1 MNRIRGV
8 FMIEIGEIQKLEI
21 KRKTSVGVYLNSK
34 GSRKEDKDVLLPNKE
49 VPKGANIG
57 DEIEVFIYRD
67 SKERLIATTRKPKVT
82 LGEIGLLK
90 VVDITKIGA
99 FLDWGL
105 EKDLFLPFKEQT
117 MKLEKGRKYLIGLYL
132 DKSDRLCGT
141 MKIKDFLKNDSPYR
155 ENDWVKGTI
164 YSINKEIGA
173 FVAVDNKYEGLIPKN
188 ELIGVYVPGEEANLR
203 VINVKEDGKL
213 DLSLRD
219 KSYMEIDKDAEL
231 ILNKAKENGGILLLN
246 DYSSPKEIRN
256 ELNISKSAFK
266 KAVGRLLK
274 EGKIEFIEKGIKIL

>member
-1 MNRIRGV
+1 
-8 FMIEIGEIQKLEI
+8 MIEIGEIQKLEI

-188 ELIGVYVPGEEANLR
+188 ELIGVYVPGEEVNLR

>member
-1 MNRIRGV
+1 
-8 FMIEIGEIQKLEI
+8 MIEIGEIQKLEI

-188 ELIGVYVPGEEANLR
+188 ELIGVYVPGEEVNLR

-274 EGKIEFIEKGIKIL
+274 EGKIEFVEKGIKIL

>member
-1 MNRIRGV
+1 MNKIRGV
-8 FMIEIGEIQKLEI
+8 FMINIGEIQKLEV
-21 KRKTSVGVYLNSK
+21 KRNTSVGLFLNTK
-34 GSRKEDKDVLLPNKE
+34 NSRKKDEDILLPKKE
-49 VPKGANIG
+49 IPKDTKIG
-57 DEIEVFIYRD
+57 DEIDVFIYRD
-67 SKERLIATTRKPKVT
+67 SKERLIATTKIPKVT

-141 MKIKDFLKNDSPYR
+141 MRIKDFLRSDSPYK
-155 ENDWVKGTI
+155 ENDWVQGTI
-164 YSINKEIGA
+164 YSINDEIGA
-173 FVAVDNKYEGLIPKN
+173 FVAVDNKYEGLIPKK
-188 ELIGVYVPGEEANLR
+188 ELIGIYTPGEEVNLR
-203 VINVKEDGKL
+203 VTNVKEDGKL

-219 KSYMEIDKDAEL
+219 KSYMEIDKDAEM
-231 ILNKAKENGGILLLN
+231 ILNKAERNGGVLLLN
-246 DYSSPKEIRN
+246 DYSSPKEIRK

-274 EGKIEFIEKGIKIL
+274 EGKIEFIEGGIKIL

>member
-1 MNRIRGV
+1 
-8 FMIEIGEIQKLEI
+8 MIEIGEIQKLEI

-141 MKIKDFLKNDSPYR
+141 MKIKDF
-155 ENDWVKGTI
+155 
-164 YSINKEIGA
+164 
-173 FVAVDNKYEGLIPKN
+173 
-188 ELIGVYVPGEEANLR
+188 
-203 VINVKEDGKL
+203 
-213 DLSLRD
+213 
-219 KSYMEIDKDAEL
+219 
-231 ILNKAKENGGILLLN
+231 
-246 DYSSPKEIRN
+246 
-256 ELNISKSAFK
+256 
-266 KAVGRLLK
+266 
-274 EGKIEFIEKGIKIL
+274 